1 MQAIQLQNES
11 IVEIATFLV
20 RRWSEEE
27 GMIVEISDKMETKTR
42 LNEKKVIMTPLEKRI
57 GNDFQKYRQFRT
69 SLWYEAMRVKFCK
82 KILSN
87 DHAFGF
93 ILNTMETQKVEQL
106 GRKIWKGMDD
116 EIIFNYAYML
126 VARPRLNT
134 VYGRARI
141 VEAFYQYFMFG
152 AIKGEIQSSHFEKI
166 KKATEFA
173 KKIVKKAIEEKYDAD
188 LLEKNVS
195 EIVKILDIDS
205 LLTIPIS
212 IPYMKAGMALS
223 EEELLKILKIISKNK
238 EEDFGS
244 ADSASVLRGDNVY
257 DEYKVLLDENKK
269 MENKGLSP
277 DAIGIQ
283 IPPTKNV
290 NETIIYDMNL
300 INRLKIKFK
309 EWKYGWKEQ
318 HHRFGDEFDEE
329 SYIEGH
335 EPFFIDIKKSI
346 KTKIVILL
354 DHSSSIASDALEYKK
369 ATLALCEVLAF
380 LKVKFAVYAFST
392 QNRSVVCWSIKQDN
406 VKWNNIT
413 AKRLAQIVANGSTP
427 LAEVYDKMFPMLQSK
442 RPDIFLTL
450 TDGEPSDPDA
460 VRNMTKSLKGLGIN
474 MVALGLG
481 PNTVRATTIANNLR
495 HLGYEKTMAVSR
507 LNDIPSKVI
516 SILEG

>member
-27 GMIVEISDKMETKTR
+27 GMIVEISDKMETKTS
-42 LNEKKVIMTPLEKRI
+42 LNEKKVIMAPLEKRI

-126 VARPRLNT
+126 VARPQLNT

-173 KKIVKKAIEEKYDAD
+173 KKIVKKAIEEKYDVD

-290 NETIIYDMNL
+290 NETTIYDMNL